1 MAPTGKPAV
10 KPRII
15 GAAQH
20 SRTPNSFLN
29 SLLNGLPNTAALPL
43 VTITDDMTRN
53 GNIDGITECKHRR
66 TAFSAALWTVA

>member
-1 MAPTGKPAV
+1 MAPMGKPAV

-29 SLLNGLPNTAALPL
+29 KPPNGLPNTAALPL
-43 VTITDDMTRN
+43 VTMTDDMTRN
-53 GNIDGITECKHRR
+53 GNIDGITERRHRK
-66 TAFSAALWTVA
+66 TAFSAAL